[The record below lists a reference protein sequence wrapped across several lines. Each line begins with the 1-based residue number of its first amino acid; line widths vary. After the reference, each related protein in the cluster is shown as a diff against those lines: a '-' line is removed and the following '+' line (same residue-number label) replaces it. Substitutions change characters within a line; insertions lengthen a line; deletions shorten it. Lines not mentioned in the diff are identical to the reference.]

1 MAIKYH
7 RLINQVMKT
16 ITLQQRATADNA
28 PALVP
33 KSFQRPFVTIE
44 RDPGSGGRP
53 IAKLLAQRLDF
64 EFYDDRLLEEIAKST
79 KIKRQ
84 VLEQIDEKG
93 RSLIQ
98 DVTQSLLNPDYVS
111 DVKYMR
117 ELIKVILTLG
127 YKGHVVILGRGAN
140 FILPEGNG
148 LRVRITAPY
157 RVRLQ
162 RAIYYETKTAEQ
174 AKETVLNIE
183 RDRREFIHQYF
194 NKDIADSQYYDLV
207 INTTFL
213 SLEDAAEVIQAA
225 YYRKFPQFKGMR
237 PFWQSGT

>member
-1 MAIKYH
+1 M
-7 RLINQVMKT
+7 RTL
-16 ITLQQRATADNA
+16 TLQQRALSSTSSITS
-28 PALVP
+28 LH
-33 KSFQRPFVTIE
+33 KSFQRPFITVE

-64 EFYDDRLLEEIAKST
+64 EFYDDKLLAEIAKST
-79 KIKRQ
+79 KIKRR

-93 RSLIQ
+93 RSMIQ

-127 YKGHVVILGRGAN
+127 YKGHAVVLGRGAN

-162 RAIYYETKTAEQ
+162 RAIYYETKTPEQ
-174 AKETVLNIE
+174 AEETVKSIE
-183 RDRREFIHQYF
+183 RDRRDFIRQYF
-194 NKDIADSQYYDLV
+194 NKDIADPQYYDVV

-213 SLEDAAEVIQAA
+213 SMEDAAEIIEAA
-225 YYRKFPQFKGMR
+225 YYRKFPR
-237 PFWQSGT
+237 FWK

>member
-1 MAIKYH
+1 MAINYH

-16 ITLQQRATADNA
+16 LSLQQRAQPFS
-28 PALVP
+28 PAGTLGG
-33 KSFQRPFVTIE
+33 SFQRPFITIE

-53 IAKLLAQRLDF
+53 ISKLVAQKLNF

-79 KIKRQ
+79 KIKRR

-93 RSLIQ
+93 RSMIQ

-127 YKGHVVILGRGAN
+127 YKGRVVILGRGAN

-148 LRVRITAPY
+148 LRVRVTAPY

-162 RAIYYETKTAEQ
+162 RAIYYETKTPEQ
-174 AKETVLNIE
+174 AEDTVKRIE

-194 NKDIADSQYYDLV
+194 NKDIDDPDYYDLV

-213 SLEDAAEVIQAA
+213 SLDDAAEVIESAFYQ
-225 YYRKFPQFKGMR
+225 KFPRVRQF
-237 PFWQSGT
+237 WS

>member
-1 MAIKYH
+1 MAINYH

-16 ITLQQRATADNA
+16 LTLQQKSQ
-28 PALVP
+28 PISSVG
-33 KSFQRPFVTIE
+33 KFGGSFQRPFITIE

-53 IAKLLAQRLDF
+53 ISKLVAQRMDF

-79 KIKRQ
+79 KIKRR

-93 RSLIQ
+93 RSMIQ

-127 YKGHVVILGRGAN
+127 YKGRVVILGRGAN

-148 LRVRITAPY
+148 LRVRVTAPY

-162 RAIYYETKTAEQ
+162 RAIYYETKTPEQ
-174 AKETVLNIE
+174 AEDTVKRIE

-194 NKDIADSQYYDLV
+194 NKDIDDPDYYDLV

-213 SLEDAAEVIQAA
+213 SLDDAAEVIESASYQ
-225 YYRKFPQFKGMR
+225 KFPRVRQF
-237 PFWQSGT
+237 WS